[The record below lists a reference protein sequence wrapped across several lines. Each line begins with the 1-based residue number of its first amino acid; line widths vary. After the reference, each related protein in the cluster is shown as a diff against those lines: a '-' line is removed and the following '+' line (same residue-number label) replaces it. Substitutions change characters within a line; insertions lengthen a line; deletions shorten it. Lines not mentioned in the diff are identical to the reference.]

1 MIADSVDLPLCV
13 CVAQI
18 QYFDIICITHTD
30 PSAPYSS
37 PNVFAARKY
46 SFRYLFNPYAPFL
59 VLFSLKI
66 LGSDNQ
72 IISSSSPCWVIP
84 DEANVKGLKGLALK
98 GGKMYI
104 LCWYKKN
111 YNQTKDH
118 TQWNKFVWVCVS
130 VFSSWL
136 GQSLANKTQTHFAI
150 RDEARSG
157 WQYEKV
163 YCSRNF
169 LLPFYKQSTQTVE
182 K

>member
-1 MIADSVDLPLCV
+1 MSLCVCV

-130 VFSSWL
+130 VFSSWRGNL
-136 GQSLANKTQTHFAI
+136 WLTKHKHILPSEMRQGQH
-150 RDEARSG
+150 
-157 WQYEKV
+157 EKV
-163 YCSRNF
+163 YCSRDF
-169 LLPFYKQSTQTVE
+169 LLPFYKQSTQTVD